1 MKTTAPETG
10 RCVRVG
16 LTTDPF
22 GSNLSAYW
30 KRSESLSPAILKI
43 WRIKSRPAI
52 EPGRDIGSSA
62 TMLASQFKPLKGL
75 RFFCS

>member
-1 MKTTAPETG
+1 MKTTARRPG
-10 RCVRVG
+10 GASGSG